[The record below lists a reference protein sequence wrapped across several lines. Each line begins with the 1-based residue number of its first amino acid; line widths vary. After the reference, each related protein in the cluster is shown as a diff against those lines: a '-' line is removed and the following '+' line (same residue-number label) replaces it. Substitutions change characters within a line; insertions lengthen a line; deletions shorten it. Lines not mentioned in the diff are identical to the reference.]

1 MIPILGLL
9 MVAAS
14 AGAFW
19 YLLPKNGDVHWLVTA
34 RGFEQMLPLALIS
47 GFAIGVVMAC
57 SAFT

>member
-9 MVAAS
+9 IVAAS

-19 YLLPKNGDVHWLVTA
+19 YLLPKNGEVHWLVTA